1 MSRCS
6 VCKVTRDQNHCRLF
20 TTYGCPEVA
29 RKFKDYIKQPSCNMY
44 AFFPFSI
51 LVFAAVYSRI
61 MWNRHILIYMRCE

>member
-29 RKFKDYIKQPSCNMY
+29 RKFKDYIKQPSCNMSY
-44 AFFPFSI
+44 FI
-51 LVFAAVYSRI
+51 
-61 MWNRHILIYMRCE
+61 